1 MIVLIQSSYA
11 ENIDNL
17 KWYNNF
23 FKYKSPM
30 NNSSHFVFSCVL
42 ALLMVIA
49 ISPSA
54 QTNVV
59 WISTSQSKQ
68 WKNIEGLKVF
78 PSKSVIVDGEILL
91 NDKKQVI
98 KGFGTC
104 FNELG
109 WASLNILSVKDRESI
124 FKELFS
130 PNIGASFNIC
140 RMPIGA
146 NDFSIN
152 WYSYNETEGD
162 FEMKNFNINRDVNN
176 LIPFIKNAKK
186 YNPSLSIWASPWSPP
201 SWMKYNKHYAAKS
214 MLGDANFKS
223 EEWGMDFKGISNGL
237 AKDKEGT
244 EGSDM
249 FIQEDK
255 YYKSYAMYFA
265 KFIDAYME
273 QHIAIDM
280 VMPQNEF
287 NSAQVFPSCTWTA
300 AGLSKFISYLGPQ
313 MESRNVDIFFGT
325 MERANAKLVDTSLL
339 DPQSSKYIKGVG
351 FQWAGKD
358 AISTI
363 HNTNPKLTLYQTEQ
377 ECGNGKNDWKYCA
390 YSWDLM
396 KHYFKNGVNAYMYWN
411 TSLKQGGISTWGW
424 QQNSL
429 ISVDTLNKT
438 YKYNYEYYLI
448 KHLSHFVKP
457 GAKRLNTIG
466 AFTNIL
472 AFQNPDKSIV
482 LVVKNDS
489 NEEKKVKLKIGTHFI
504 APVLKPDTYNTFL
517 IKNNS
522 KIH

>member
-1 MIVLIQSSYA
+1 MGNSKRRNKIF
-11 ENIDNL
+11 N
-17 KWYNNF
+17 
-23 FKYKSPM
+23 YKLAM
-30 NNSSHFVFSCVL
+30 NKSSHFVFFLVL
-42 ALLMVIA
+42 SFLMIA
-49 ISPSA
+49 SISSLA
-54 QTNVV
+54 QANVV

-68 WKNIEGLKVF
+68 WENIEGLKV
-78 PSKSVIVDGEILL
+78 STSNGGIVDGEILL
-91 NDKKQVI
+91 NEKMQVI

-109 WASLNILSVKDRESI
+109 WASLNLLSVKDRESI

-130 PNIGASFNIC
+130 PNFGANFNIC

-152 WYSYNETEGD
+152 WYSYNETDGD
-162 FEMKNFNINRDVNN
+162 FEMKKFNINRDLNN
-176 LIPFIKNAKK
+176 LIPFIKNARK

-237 AKDKEGT
+237 AKDKEGK

-255 YYKSYAMYFA
+255 YYKSYALYFA
-265 KFIDAYME
+265 KFIDAYKK
-273 QHIAIDM
+273 QNLSIDM

-300 AGLSKFISYLGPQ
+300 AGLSKFISYLGPE
-313 MESRNVDIFFGT
+313 MKKRDVDIFFGT
-325 MERANAKLVDTSLL
+325 MERANTKLVDTVVL
-339 DPQSSKYIKGVG
+339 DTQSSKYIKGVG
-351 FQWAGKD
+351 FQWAGKE

-363 HNTNPKLTLYQTEQ
+363 HNTYPKLTLYQTEQ

-424 QQNSL
+424 KQNSL

-438 YKYNYEYYLI
+438 FTYNYEYYLM
-448 KHLSHFVKP
+448 KHFSHFVKP

-482 LVVKNDS
+482 IVVQNDS
-489 NEEKKVKLKIGTHFI
+489 NDEKKVQLKIGSHFI
-504 APVLKPDTYNTFL
+504 APILKPDTYNTFL
-517 IKNNS
+517 IKSN
-522 KIH
+522 